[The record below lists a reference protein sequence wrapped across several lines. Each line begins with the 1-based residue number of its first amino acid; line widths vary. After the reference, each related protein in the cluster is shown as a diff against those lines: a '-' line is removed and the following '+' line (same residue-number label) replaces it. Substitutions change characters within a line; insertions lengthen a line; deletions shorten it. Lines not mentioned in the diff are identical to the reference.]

1 MIHSGAPPASLRL
14 NYGGKGCYNA
24 HVTLPHL
31 PTTPPVWVNRP
42 GNLEAM
48 ARDLLSQRQVAV
60 DTESNSLYVYQEQ
73 VCLVQFSTPQT
84 DYLLDSLAL
93 RNLQCLEPLFASPG
107 IEKIFHAAEYDLI
120 CLRRD
125 FGFQFANLFDTMVA
139 ARILGREAVG
149 LGAMLEQEFGIS
161 LDKRYQRANWGERP
175 LKPAMLAY
183 ARLDSHYLVALRG
196 RMQAALEAAG
206 RWELALEDF
215 RRLCSPSPSPENH
228 NPLWW
233 RVAGGKELTPRQ
245 AAVLD
250 SLSQYREDCARR
262 ANLPPFKVI
271 GNDALLALAL
281 ASPADLPGL
290 EEAQALS
297 MRQRERHAAGVLQ
310 AIQRGV
316 TAKPLRRPPFQR
328 QDERYLMRLDAL
340 RNWRKEKG
348 KQWGVESDVILP
360 RDVMETI
367 AQAAP
372 ASSQALAEVMVD
384 LPWRMNHFGAEILS
398 KIQRKG

>member
-1 MIHSGAPPASLRL
+1 
-14 NYGGKGCYNA
+14 
-24 HVTLPHL
+24 
-31 PTTPPVWVNRP
+31 
-42 GNLEAM
+42 M
-48 ARDLLSQRQVAV
+48 ARDLLNQHQVAV

-139 ARILGREAVG
+139 ARILGREGVG

-183 ARLDSHYLVALRG
+183 ARLDSHYLVSLRE
-196 RMQAALEAAG
+196 RMQAALEASG
-206 RWELALEDF
+206 RWELAQEDF
-215 RRLCSPSPSPENH
+215 RRLCTAPAPQENH

-233 RVAGGKELTPRQ
+233 RAAGGKELTPQQ
-245 AAVLD
+245 AAVLE
-250 SLSQYREDCARR
+250 SLCQYREDYARR
-262 ANLPPFKVI
+262 VNLPPFKVI

-281 ASPADLPGL
+281 VSPANLHGL

-297 MRQRERHAAGVLQ
+297 MRQREKHATGVLH
-310 AIQRGV
+310 AIQRGLS
-316 TAKPLRRPPFQR
+316 AKPLRRPPAKR
-328 QDERYLMRLDAL
+328 LDDHYLLRLDAL
-340 RNWRKEKG
+340 RNWRKDKG
-348 KQWGVESDVILP
+348 KEWGVESDVILP
-360 RDVMETI
+360 KDIMETI
-367 AQAAP
+367 AQVAP
-372 ASSQALAEVMVD
+372 TSPEALAEVMKD
-384 LPWRMNHFGAEILS
+384 LPWRLNHFGTEILA
-398 KIQRKG
+398 KVHRKGHA